1 MKKFTLF
8 MAIAVLLAAFF
19 VAGCVNSPGPTA
31 SPAPTVTLQPTST
44 AVPSPT
50 LIGRNDEAH
59 IQFYYSVATAT
70 DYSGLPKASP
80 GKIFYILDVQVS
92 SDKPVQ
98 TSADWI
104 TLEYKVN
111 DTDPVKYMAPFT
123 SLFKVYPSKIIGG
136 DNGSTAEGR
145 LMYEMPAQLAA
156 GYPKAVYFLPLNQQ
170 QGQYKV
176 YDPVYGSLGL
186 H

>member
-1 MKKFTLF
+1 MKKLTLI
-8 MAIAVLLAAFF
+8 MAMAVLLATFF
-19 VAGCVNSPGPTA
+19 VAGCVSSPAPTATPGPTA
-31 SPAPTVTLQPTST
+31 QPTST
-44 AVPSPT
+44 PVPSPT
-50 LIGRNDEAH
+50 LIGRSDEAH
-59 IQFYYSVATAT
+59 IQFYYSVETAS

-98 TSADWI
+98 TSTDWI

-111 DTDPVKYMAPFT
+111 DTDPVKYMSPFT
-123 SLFKVYPSKIIGG
+123 SVFKVYPSTIIGG

-156 GYPKAVYFLPLNQQ
+156 GYPKPVYYLPLDQQ

-176 YDPVYGSLGL
+176 YDPVYGILGL